1 MGATLVM
8 TVLTRH
14 CWLLV
19 ISVVWRLWIR
29 VVGRIVVSMP
39 WIMLSSMLGVTVH
52 RRRHPRMHVH
62 IGMRWRIVGRVLRHW
77 RALVVAIIVL
87 IIFVDWIHT
96 VHLIGL
102 ALIVLLLFRSEL
114 LPGISNQTSD
124 GTAL

>member
-1 MGATLVM
+1 MGTTLVM

-14 CWLLV
+14 CWLFV

-29 VVGRIVVSMP
+29 VVGRIVVSMSR
-39 WIMLSSMLGVTVH
+39 IMLSSMRGVAMH
-52 RRRHPRMHVH
+52 RRRHTGMHVH
-62 IGMRWRIVGRVLRHW
+62 IAMRWRVVGWVFRHW